1 MVHLVERLVA
11 NIALVSLLSA
21 VGKSVVLVV
30 ALLMKTLSTELA
42 LEWLVPIVYP
52 HVGVQG
58 GTPVEGLSTHLTF
71 VRLLVGV
78 DYLVPAQGRRLPEAF
93 STNLSNKKIISRNL
107 SHQNS
112 KTLQTKGLAPVCTG
126 MCLVR
131 L

>member
-11 NIALVSLLSA
+11 NIALVSLFSA
-21 VGKSVVLVV
+21 VRQSVVLVV
-30 ALLMKTLSTELA
+30 ALLVESLSTELA
-42 LEWLVPIVYP
+42 LEWLVPVVYP

-78 DYLVPAQGRRLPEAF
+78 DYLVPAQGRCLPEAF
-93 STNLSNKKIISRNL
+93 SANLPHKEIIFRNL
-107 SHQNS
+107 SDQNG